1 MKIRTLKIKYKGEK
15 AMFDWKKKFKEFI
28 FSFLKEELDTLSED
42 ELRLIRDSSDKIL
55 GNRLVHSPKP
65 VLFYH
70 HTYEKLAALIAEDD
84 RIELGNIHW
93 DKFSDKWPSLQI
105 EDNENIRKKVK
116 GRDVVFLASFLPENL
131 FEQMAIIYALPR
143 YQADSFR
150 IVLPYFPVGTMERVG
165 EGKEGEIATAMTMFR
180 MLSATPQCHGKGP
193 ALLTIFDVHAL
204 QERFYPS
211 DNIIPDLHSTVS
223 LLKNRIRSMKN
234 IAIVFPDD
242 GARKRYGD
250 YFRDYPIIVCNKVKI
265 GKKKIITI
273 KEGNSCGKHC
283 IMVDDLIFTGGTLME
298 CRDVLIK
305 AGAKKI
311 SAYAAHGIFPEE
323 SWKKFTKELFEY
335 VWITDSCPWMVDIV
349 KDIKPFEIL
358 SIKDLIVNVI
368 TN

>member
-204 QERFYPS
+204 QERVY
-211 DNIIPDLHSTVS
+211 
-223 LLKNRIRSMKN
+223 
-234 IAIVFPDD
+234 PDD

>member
-150 IVLPYFPVGTMERVG
+150 IVLPYFPVGSME
-165 EGKEGEIATAMTMFR
+165 
-180 MLSATPQCHGKGP
+180 
-193 ALLTIFDVHAL
+193 
-204 QERFYPS
+204 
-211 DNIIPDLHSTVS
+211 
-223 LLKNRIRSMKN
+223 N

>member
-42 ELRLIRDSSDKIL
+42 ELRLIRDSSDI
-55 GNRLVHSPKP
+55 V
-65 VLFYH
+65 
-70 HTYEKLAALIAEDD
+70 
-84 RIELGNIHW
+84 LGNIHW